1 MSNSPRI
8 GLPYLDAAQAQK
20 HVTMNEA
27 LARLDVV
34 AAARVETDDVRSRSP
49 SPIGSTRCSMAR
61 IQTGELPLLSQAAR
75 AVSPAAITMAA
86 APSVTGGSAC
96 ARSGEA
102 TQGFE
107 DTSPNR
113 HVPKARTQ

>member
-34 AAARVETDDVRSRSP
+34 AAARVET
-49 SPIGSTRCSMAR
+49 MA
-61 IQTGELPLLSQAAR
+61 L
-75 AVSPAAITMAA
+75 VSLPAA
-86 APSVTGGSAC
+86 PGE
-96 ARSGEA
+96 GEA
-102 TQGFE
+102 
-107 DTSPNR
+107 
-113 HVPKARTQ
+113 HLVPAVATGDWTGQDGNVAVFLNGGWDFITPWAGWRLWVCA